1 MLWLIDYESSQWCGG
16 QSHVV
21 VVAETADEANYLAE
35 DHMESTMRELFSD
48 EYADLEAEYAED
60 GVDAVFDCAYTI
72 NSIEAFDENHES
84 WKFYC
89 DPSQEQFFP
98 TIGKF

>member
-1 MLWLIDYESSQWCGG
+1 MLWLINYESSEWCGG
-16 QSHVV
+16 ESHVV
-21 VVAETADEANYLAE
+21 VVAETADEASYLAE
-35 DHMESTMRELFSD
+35 DHMDSNMRELFSD
-48 EYADLEAEYAED
+48 EYRELAESYDEAGED
-60 GVDAVFDCAYTI
+60 MEWNCAYTI

>member
-1 MLWLIDYESSQWCGG
+1 MLWLINYESSEWCGG
-16 QSHVV
+16 ESHVV

-35 DHMESTMRELFSD
+35 DHMETTMRELFSD
-48 EYADLEAEYAED
+48 EYTILEAEYAEE

-72 NSIEAFDENHES
+72 NSIEAFDENHED
-84 WKFYC
+84 WKYYIN
-89 DPSQEQFFP
+89 PSQEQFYP